1 MKIQINHTLGK
12 QRVLHNAAP
21 SPRVCNTKVAK
32 HFIHTQKMS
41 YRGSCIGKKSLSV
54 AKFKICG

>member
-32 HFIHTQKMS
+32 HFKHTQKLS
-41 YRGSCIGKKSLSV
+41 YRGDCIGKNSLFV
-54 AKFKICG
+54 AKFEI